1 MVTGGSGSK
10 FRSRGRRNI
19 IHSRMECPKC
29 HEQITTGV
37 SASIRPDGMIGL
49 SWRDQE
55 TGQWCV
61 VAFHVDQVVTGNEPR
76 PELWKRFWRNWTSA
90 ETRDDDR

>member
-1 MVTGGSGSK
+1 MQ

-29 HEQITTGV
+29 HELITTGV
-37 SASIRPDGMIGL
+37 SASIRPDGMIGI
-49 SWRDQE
+49 SWRSQE

-61 VAFHVDQVVTGNEPR
+61 VAFHEDEIVTGSEPR
-76 PELWKRFWRNWTSA
+76 TELWRRFWSGWAERRRGSA
-90 ETRDDDR
+90 GT